1 MTWHGGPA
9 RDKTVPTTVPTPTCS
24 THRTIIA
31 LLSEL
36 LLENTATAMDKAEI
50 LQAGDSESPVTAPP
64 RLATQSHTSSLTPHP
79 VRISAGVR
87 TSASPFLLIQR
98 PQSSPPHVILE
109 RGDSPGPISDLMP
122 HLHRSAPSI
131 VKTRSG
137 SVLSRGFILKTDH
150 YPSGEL
156 PVDSLTPFTNRHT
169 GRALDLDLNIHG
181 APNFRAPRVGSLNVF
196 GAAQPRSQG
205 LRAIL
210 SILRARPMET
220 SPSHVI
226 WISTREEPIGN
237 TVSAPLDSQTFLTSL
252 WAISVHIRT
261 PFRPSGLI

>member
-1 MTWHGGPA
+1 MTRHGGPA
-9 RDKTVPTTVPTPTCS
+9 RDKLWPNCGQTVPTVPRAPLTD
-24 THRTIIA
+24 HRIA

-36 LLENTATAMDKAEI
+36 LLENTAIAMDKAEI
-50 LQAGDSESPVTAPP
+50 LQAADSESPVTASP
-64 RLATQSHTSSLTPHP
+64 RLAAQSHTSYLTPH
-79 VRISAGVR
+79 SVR

-98 PQSSPPHVILE
+98 PQSSPPHVIPE
-109 RGDSPGPISDLMP
+109 RGVSPGPISDLMP

-156 PVDSLTPFTNRHT
+156 PVDSLTPFTDPHT

-210 SILRARPMET
+210 SILRARPTET

-237 TVSAPLDSQTFLTSL
+237 TVSALESQTFLTSL

>member
-1 MTWHGGPA
+1 MYKP
-9 RDKTVPTTVPTPTCS
+9 
-24 THRTIIA
+24 
-31 LLSEL
+31 
-36 LLENTATAMDKAEI
+36 
-50 LQAGDSESPVTAPP
+50 ESPQTGDREHPISAHPALSP
-64 RLATQSHTSSLTPHP
+64 QSHLSSQIPH
-79 VRISAGVR
+79 SVR
-87 TSASPFLLIQR
+87 TSASPFSTIQR
-98 PQSSPPHVILE
+98 PQSSPPLSNT
-109 RGDSPGPISDLMP
+109 RLDSPPLSLSDLMP

-156 PVDSLTPFTNRHT
+156 PIGLSAPSTHPHT

-181 APNFRAPRVGSLNVF
+181 APNFRAPRIGSLNVF

-210 SILRARPMET
+210 SILRARPTET

-226 WISTREEPIGN
+226 WFSTREEPIGILCLLLPHPFDFPY
-237 TVSAPLDSQTFLTSL
+237 VSLSN
-252 WAISVHIRT
+252 
-261 PFRPSGLI
+261 

>member
-1 MTWHGGPA
+1 
-9 RDKTVPTTVPTPTCS
+9 
-24 THRTIIA
+24 
-31 LLSEL
+31 
-36 LLENTATAMDKAEI
+36 MDKAEFS
-50 LQAGDSESPVTAPP
+50 QAGDTESPVTLPLKLAPK
-64 RLATQSHTSSLTPHP
+64 LHSSSLMSQP
-79 VRISAGVR
+79 IR
-87 TSASPFLLIQR
+87 TSASPFPIIQR
-98 PQSSPPHVILE
+98 SKSSPPYANPNPE
-109 RGDSPGPISDLMP
+109 RDDSPVSVLDLMP

-150 YPSGEL
+150 YPSGEPRTNL
-156 PVDSLTPFTNRHT
+156 LVPSVDPHT

-210 SILRARPMET
+210 SILRARPTET

-237 TVSAPLDSQTFLTSL
+237 TVVCTSL
-252 WAISVHIRT
+252 T
-261 PFRPSGLI
+261 P